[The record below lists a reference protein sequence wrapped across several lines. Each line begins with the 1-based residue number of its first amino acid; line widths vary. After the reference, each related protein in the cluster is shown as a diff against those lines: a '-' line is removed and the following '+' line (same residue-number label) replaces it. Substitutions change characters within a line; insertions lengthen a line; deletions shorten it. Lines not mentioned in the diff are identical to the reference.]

1 MNAAAIRGRLA
12 GAGDFVRGLSPRGR
26 VLFAFIAGAMS
37 ATAFAPLEF
46 FPALLLGYAALV
58 LLIDGAG
65 KVRTAALLGWAFSFG
80 QFLIG
85 LHWIGYA
92 FLVDPSAH
100 LWQMPFA
107 LLFLT
112 AGLGLF
118 GALAGAAA
126 GYFWRRGAARLL
138 VFAVAFALSEW
149 LRGHVFTGFP
159 WNLPAYGWGASLAVL
174 QSASILGAYGLSFL
188 TILLGASLAQLFA
201 RPMRP
206 IAPVTLAVL
215 FAAMWVIGAVEL
227 EVTPQTDRP
236 AVRLRLVQ
244 PDIPQDEKYKRQFVV
259 RNWQRLLDLSNKP
272 GNPGIIIWPE
282 AAPPFALARVPRAL
296 DDIAALLGPHRLLVT
311 GAERVAG
318 TQDDHAFYNS
328 VYMFGPDKSGKGG
341 VTLHVYD
348 KFHLVP
354 FGEYVPF
361 ADLMHRIGI
370 TKLTAGETGFSAGD
384 GPHVYE
390 LPGAPRVTP
399 LICYEVIFPG
409 AVTAKPRPAWFVNV
423 TDDSW
428 FGPWA
433 GPRQHLLIAQVRAI
447 EEALPIVRVANTGIS
462 AVIDPI
468 GRVRAALPMN
478 AMGVLDSGLPRTLP
492 PSLYARLGDWI
503 FLGLVLAAATAVFM
517 LAHSPGARR

>member
-1 MNAAAIRGRLA
+1 MSSAAIRERLA
-12 GAGDFVRGLSPRGR
+12 RAGDFLRKLDGWRR
-26 VLFAFIAGAMS
+26 VAFAFCVGAMS

-58 LLIDGAG
+58 LLIDAAG
-65 KVRTAALLGWAFSFG
+65 PRRVRTAALLGWAFAFG
-80 QFLIG
+80 QFLVG

-126 GYFWRRGAARLL
+126 AYFWRRGAARLL
-138 VFAVAFALSEW
+138 VFAVSFALSEW
-149 LRGHVFTGFP
+149 LRGHVLTGFP

-174 QSASILGAYGLSFL
+174 QSASVLGAYGLSFL
-188 TILLGASLAQLFA
+188 TILLGASLADLLV

-206 IAPVTLAVL
+206 IAAATMITL

-227 EVTPQTDRP
+227 NVTPQTDRP
-236 AVRLRLVQ
+236 ALRLRLVQ
-244 PDIPQDEKYKRQFVV
+244 PNVPQAEKYRREFVA
-259 RNWQRLLDLSNKP
+259 RNWQRLMELSARP
-272 GNPGIIIWPE
+272 GNPNIIIWPE
-282 AAPPFALARVPRAL
+282 AAPPFPLARIPRAL
-296 DDIAALLGPHRLLVT
+296 EEIGELTGPGRLLLT
-311 GAERVAG
+311 GAERVTG
-318 TQDDHAFYNS
+318 TPDDHAFYNS
-328 VYMFGPDKSGKGG
+328 LYMFGPGG

-361 ADLMHRIGI
+361 ADLLHRIGI

-384 GPHVYE
+384 GPHVYD

-409 AVTAKPRPAWFVNV
+409 AVTARKRPGWFVNV

-468 GRVRAALPMN
+468 GRVRTALPLDT
-478 AMGVLDSGLPRTLP
+478 MGILDTGLPRALP

-503 FLGLVLAAATAVFM
+503 FLGLVLAAATAIFM
-517 LAHSPGARR
+517 LAHRPGARR